1 MPKWIANA
9 RMYAVAPAAE
19 DAWRAVLIH
28 ISEEAGVPLEYLTYA
43 APLPLD
49 QLWIRPDLGA
59 VLMCGFPI
67 ALGLAPVSPIAAPI
81 PSAAW
86 AEGRA
91 VYRTDLVVRADSRFQ
106 TLTDTFGGR
115 LGWTVEH
122 SQSGFNALRH
132 HLLRYRSSK
141 SPKLYRDV
149 VGHLITARKVV
160 DSILDGIIDVG
171 PIDGYWHSLF
181 ALHYPELAAQ
191 LRTVES
197 TEPSAAPAFVASQH
211 LSAEAVKRLCDTFVG
226 AAQRPWFA
234 ALAAQIGARG
244 FAPSRRA
251 DYDGTL
257 EWQARAQADGYLI
270 PS

>member
-1 MPKWIANA
+1 
-9 RMYAVAPAAE
+9 MYAVAPVAE
-19 DAWRAVLIH
+19 DAWRALLIH
-28 ISEEAGVPLEYLTYA
+28 ISEEAGVPLAYLIYS

-49 QLWIRPDLGA
+49 QLWTRPDLGA

-81 PSAAW
+81 PAAPW
-86 AEGRA
+86 AGGRA

-106 TLTDTFGGR
+106 TLTDTFTGR

-141 SPKLYRDV
+141 RPKLYRDV

-160 DSILDGIIDVG
+160 DSILTGEIDVG

-181 ALHYPELAAQ
+181 ALHYPDLAAQ

-197 TEPSAAPAFVASQH
+197 TTLSAAPAFVASQQ
-211 LSAEAVKRLCDTFVG
+211 LSTEAVKRLCDAFVG

-234 ALAAQIGARG
+234 ALAAPIGVRG
-244 FAPSRRA
+244 FAPSHRV
-251 DYDGTL
+251 DYDSIL
-257 EWQARAQADGYLI
+257 EWQVRAEADGYLM